1 MATRSPELIDCHALS
16 CGYAAS
22 DPVVR
27 DIDVTV
33 RPAEIVTILGGSG
46 SGKSTLLRTMS
57 GLLQPLSGTV
67 LLLGEDP
74 YALDAGDRRRVMRR
88 TGMLFQHDALFGS
101 MSVLDNVA
109 LPVLELTRIPKPVA
123 HEMSRAKLALV
134 GLSEFERRLPS
145 ELSGGQAKRV
155 ALARAA
161 VLDPAV
167 LFCDEPTSGLDPAT
181 SSRIDETLLR
191 FRDVLKV
198 AIVAVTH
205 DVEGV
210 RAIADRAIVLER
222 GRICAEGPIDA
233 LERSDQPTVHG
244 FFHRREPKRN
254 SRSDPANASRS

>member
-1 MATRSPELIDCHALS
+1 MARTPDVIECHGLS

-22 DPVVR
+22 DPVVKAV
-27 DIDVTV
+27 DVTV
-33 RPAEIVTILGGSG
+33 RAAEILTILGGSG
-46 SGKSTLLRTMS
+46 SGKSTLLRTIA
-57 GLLQPLSGTV
+57 GLLPPLSGTV

-74 YALDAGDRRRVMRR
+74 YALDDRDRRRVMRR
-88 TGMLFQHDALFGS
+88 SGMLFQHDALFGS
-101 MSVLDNVA
+101 ISVLENIA

-123 HEMSRAKLALV
+123 YEMSRAKLALV

-167 LFCDEPTSGLDPAT
+167 LFCDEPTSGLDPDM
-181 SSRIDETLLR
+181 SSHIDETLLR

-222 GRICAEGPIDA
+222 GRICAEGPIDE
-233 LERSDQPTVHG
+233 LERSDQPTVHA
-244 FFHRREPKRN
+244 FFHRRTLKRDG
-254 SRSDPANASRS
+254 RSVSANASHS

>member
-1 MATRSPELIDCHALS
+1 MATTSELIECHALS
-16 CGYAAS
+16 CGYDAA
-22 DPVVR
+22 DPVVQN
-27 DIDVTV
+27 VEMSV

-46 SGKSTLLRTMS
+46 SGKSTLLRTLS
-57 GLLQPLSGTV
+57 GLLPPLSGAV

-74 YALDAGDRRRVMRR
+74 YALDARSRRRVMRR
-88 TGMLFQHDALFGS
+88 SGVLFQHDALFGS
-101 MSVLDNVA
+101 MSVLENVA

-123 HEMSRAKLALV
+123 YEMSRAKLALV

-167 LFCDEPTSGLDPAT
+167 LFCDEPTSGLDPAM
-181 SSRIDETLLR
+181 SSRIDETLVR

-210 RAIADRAIVLER
+210 RAIADRAVVLER
-222 GRICAEGPIDA
+222 GRIVAEGPIDE
-233 LERSDQPTVHG
+233 LERSDQATVYG

-254 SRSDPANASRS
+254 HRSDDPANASHS